1 MSAFLGQVTKL
12 QQNLDVFQDPSEYE
26 LAQNLKTSFDE
37 ALKKCFDHSPTY
49 FEAIPND
56 DVCENMKIEA
66 ELTCESLEN
75 WKYEYGKNSQRLCK
89 NALI

>member
-1 MSAFLGQVTKL
+1 VKERLEAMKRTMSAFLGQVTKL

-37 ALKKCFDHSPTY
+37 ALKKCFDHSPAY

-75 WKYEYGKNSQRLCK
+75 
-89 NALI
+89 